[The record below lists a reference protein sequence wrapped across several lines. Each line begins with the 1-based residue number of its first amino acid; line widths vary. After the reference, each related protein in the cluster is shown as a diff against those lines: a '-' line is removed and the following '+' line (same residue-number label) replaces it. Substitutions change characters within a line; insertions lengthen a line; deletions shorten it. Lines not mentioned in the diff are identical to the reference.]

1 MNREINITHVQNIIC
16 YTCTSMHAP
25 SFISHELYIKR
36 WQENIKLSTSRYT
49 VTSHTLHYYASK
61 KTSGV
66 RDYKLTWMIQRFSP
80 QVQCQIGD
88 FVDVIAIGKFSF
100 MILNDA
106 HECRGTMVF
115 FNIPFSTCVSRF
127 LWGGGVV
134 RGDEAQY
141 FISLVRKRL

>member
-1 MNREINITHVQNIIC
+1 MNREINITHVQNIC

-66 RDYKLTWMIQRFSP
+66 RDYKSTWMIQRFSP

-115 FNIPFSTCVSRF
+115 FLTYRFLHVSRDF
-127 LWGGGVV
+127 FGGGGWWGGM
-134 RGDEAQY
+134 RRSIL
-141 FISLVRKRL
+141 FL